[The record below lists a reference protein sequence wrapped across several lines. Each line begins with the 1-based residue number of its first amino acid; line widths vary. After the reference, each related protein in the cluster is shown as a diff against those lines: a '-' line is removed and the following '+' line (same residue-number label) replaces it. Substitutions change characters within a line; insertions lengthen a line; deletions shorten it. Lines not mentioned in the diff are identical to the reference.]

1 MEVSMSEISKPN
13 DYLEKT
19 KYRNLSPSGQ
29 QQGNPQ
35 PPLELPCDPR
45 LARTLLPS
53 PTEINLPDIS
63 LRSAVEKRISRR
75 DYARQPLSLTEFAY
89 LLWMT
94 QGIKSIKEGKLTN
107 RNVPSAGARHAFETY
122 LAVNMVDG
130 LQPGLYRYLALTH
143 ELVALHHE
151 PDFINRLKVACRNQE
166 HVLNSSA
173 TFIWVSVLERM
184 TWRYSE
190 RSYRYLFLDAGHV
203 CQNLYLAAE
212 QIKCGVCAIAAFDD
226 DEVNNL
232 LGLDGQRVFA
242 TYLASIGKQIG

>member
-1 MEVSMSEISKPN
+1 MSEKRSYI
-13 DYLEKT
+13 DYLEAT
-19 KYRNLSPSGQ
+19 KYKNLTPSGQ
-29 QQGNPQ
+29 QKGHPQ
-35 PPLELPCDPR
+35 PSLELPCDPR
-45 LARTLLPS
+45 LQRIALPKPSEIKLPEITLR
-53 PTEINLPDIS
+53 E
-63 LRSAVEKRISRR
+63 AVEKRISRR
-75 DYARQPLSLTEFAY
+75 DYAKQPLSLTEFAY
-89 LLWMT
+89 LLWMS
-94 QGIKSIKEGKLTN
+94 QGVKLVKEGKLTN

-122 LAVNMVDG
+122 LAVNMVEG
-130 LQPGLYRYLALTH
+130 LQSGLYRYLAMSH

-166 HVLNSSA
+166 HVLNCAA

-212 QIKCGVCAIAAFDD
+212 QIHCGVCAIAAFDD

-232 LGLDGQRVFA
+232 LGLDGHRMFA
-242 TYLASIGKQIG
+242 TYLASLGKQTG

>member
-1 MEVSMSEISKPN
+1 MSGISHPN
-13 DYLEKT
+13 DILELT
-19 KYRNLSPSGQ
+19 KYRNLSSSGQ
-29 QQGNPQ
+29 QQGIPQ

-45 LARTLLPS
+45 LQRVALPS
-53 PTEINLPDIS
+53 PDKFDLMDIS
-63 LRSAVEKRISRR
+63 LRSAVEKRITRR
-75 DYARQPLSLTEFAY
+75 DYAKTPLSLMELAF
-89 LLWMT
+89 LLWMS
-94 QGIKSIKEGKLTN
+94 QGVKLVKESKLTN

-122 LAVNMVDG
+122 LAINMVEG

-166 HVLNSSA
+166 HVLNSSV

-184 TWRYSE
+184 SWRYSE

-212 QIKCGVCAIAAFDD
+212 QIHCGVCAIAAFDD

-232 LGLDGQRVFA
+232 LGLDGHRIFA
-242 TYLASIGKQIG
+242 TYLASLGKQTG

>member
-1 MEVSMSEISKPN
+1 MSEKRPHN
-13 DYLEKT
+13 PYLEAT
-19 KYRNLSPSGQ
+19 KYKNLSPSGQ
-29 QQGNPQ
+29 QQGLPQ
-35 PPLELPCDPR
+35 PSLELPCDPR
-45 LARTLLPS
+45 LQRIALPA
-53 PTEINLPDIS
+53 PGEIKIPDIS

-75 DYARQPLSLTEFAY
+75 DYAKQTLSLMEFTY

-94 QGIKSIKEGKLTN
+94 QGVKQVKEGKLTN
-107 RNVPSAGARHAFETY
+107 RIVPSAGARHAFETY

-130 LQPGLYRYLALTH
+130 LQAGLYRYLALTH

-151 PDFINRLKVACRNQE
+151 PDFANRLKVACRNQE
-166 HVLNSSA
+166 HVLSSA
-173 TFIWVSVLERM
+173 VTFIWVSVLERM

-212 QIKCGVCAIAAFDD
+212 QVDCGVCAIAAFDD

-232 LGLDGQRVFA
+232 LGLDGERMFA
-242 TYLASIGKQIG
+242 TYLASLGKVSGK

>member
-1 MEVSMSEISKPN
+1 MSEKDHRN
-13 DYLEKT
+13 DYLEMT

-29 QQGNPQ
+29 QQGLPQ

-45 LARTLLPS
+45 LPRTVLPAPS
-53 PTEINLPDIS
+53 EIDVAQVNL
-63 LRSAVEKRISRR
+63 RAVVEKRITRR
-75 DYARQPLSLTEFAY
+75 DYAKTPLTLEELAY
-89 LLWMT
+89 LLWMS
-94 QGIKSIKEGKLTN
+94 QGVKSVKEGKLTN
-107 RNVPSAGARHAFETY
+107 RNIPSAGARHAFETY

-130 LQPGLYRYLALTH
+130 LKPGLYRYLALTH

-166 HVLNSSA
+166 HVLSA
-173 TFIWVSVLERM
+173 ATTFIWVSVLERM
-184 TWRYSE
+184 SWRYSE

-212 QIKCGVCAIAAFDD
+212 QLHCGVCAIAAFDD

-232 LGLDGQRVFA
+232 LGLDGHRMFA
-242 TYLASIGKQIG
+242 TYLASLGKQPG